1 MTQWFQGGENTVR
14 DKETRES
21 SYSKDVHKLSVS
33 QTVQLFFAI
42 LLTLTVIVALPTYSW
57 YSYQKEIAITTKIN
71 SPSML
76 EIKAGGKP
84 GEEQGIINFEM
95 SDIDV
100 EDQSHNTYEE
110 DGKTYHYKDFVFCVK
125 GKSISSYDLQL
136 VHTTNIPFRYQ
147 IFRAVQDDNGTIV
160 YVSKDKTVTQNY
172 RLARVKIL
180 GGRVQVDADK
190 QVIYED
196 YSTPLDGNYINAVV
210 TAGGRVIANNQG
222 DGGAVPD
229 LTGRSYDTGDSY
241 QVYANPVYWL
251 KRDIPV
257 YTEEKTD
264 DGFTHSYVLRVSW
277 VMRNEN
283 DDREDLD
290 IVQNNKETDIIYITT
305 AVH

>member
-1 MTQWFQGGENTVR
+1 MTQLYQGGENTVR

-21 SYSKDVHKLSVS
+21 SYSKDAHKLSVS

-57 YSYQKEIAITTKIN
+57 YSYQKELAITTKIN

-76 EIKAGGKP
+76 EIKSGGKP
-84 GEEQGIINFEM
+84 GEEQSIINFEM

-100 EDQSHNTYEE
+100 EDQAHNTYVE

-125 GKSISSYDLQL
+125 GKSISAYDLQL
-136 VHTTNIPFRYQ
+136 AHTTNIPFRYQ
-147 IFRAVQDDNGTIV
+147 IFRVVQDDNGSIV
-160 YVSKDKTVTQNY
+160 YVSKDKTVIQNY
-172 RLARVKIL
+172 KMARVKIT
-180 GGRVQVDADK
+180 GGKVQVDENK
-190 QVIYED
+190 HVIYEEYD
-196 YSTPLDGNYINAVV
+196 TPLDGRYVNAVV
-210 TAGGRVIANNQG
+210 TASGRVIANNQG
-222 DGGAVPD
+222 AGGTVPD
-229 LTGRSYDTGDSY
+229 LTERSYDMGDNY

-251 KRDIPV
+251 KRGIPV

-277 VMRNEN
+277 IMRSED
-283 DDREDLD
+283 DDREDLE